1 MRGSD
6 IELGVLTAAT
16 PLLDYHHPDIAA
28 LIASRGWPG
37 LAEAGRIGAAY
48 DFVRNEIAFG
58 YNRADDI
65 PASAVLADGYGQ
77 CNTKATLLMALLRG
91 LGIPCRLHGFTIRKS
106 LQRGVVPE
114 LVYRIAPDDILHSW
128 VEVLHK
134 GEWLELEGFILDAPY
149 LSRLQERFAATGGSL
164 CAYGAGTANL
174 ADPRV
179 AWRGRSTY
187 IQRTGINR
195 DLGLFDTP
203 DAFYAAHRQ
212 DLPPWKERLYRF
224 FIRHW
229 MNWRVRGIRRGRIP
243 AIPAEREGSSI
254 ETRERFQ

>member
-1 MRGSD
+1 MTGSD
-6 IELGVLTAAT
+6 EDAGLTAAT
-16 PLLDYHHPDIAA
+16 PLLDDRHSDIAA
-28 LIASRGWPG
+28 LIASRGWLG
-37 LAEAGRIGAAY
+37 LDESGRIGAAY

-77 CNTKATLLMALLRG
+77 CNTKATLLMALLRA

-114 LVYRIAPDDILHSW
+114 LVYRMAPDDILHSW
-128 VEVLHK
+128 VEVLHR

-149 LSRLQERFAATGGSL
+149 LGRLQERFGADGNSL

-174 ADPRV
+174 ADPQI

-187 IQRTGINR
+187 IQKTGINR

-212 DLPPWKERLYRF
+212 TLPPWKERLYRF

-229 MNWRVRGIRRGRIP
+229 MNWRVKGIRQGRIP
-243 AIPAEREGSSI
+243 AIPTGGEAAISEAKG
-254 ETRERFQ
+254 RFQ